1 MRIRFAR
8 SGIRLAPFVIA
19 ALCAGCTLFWS
30 CLARGEEATAE
41 VDTSSAVAVSEGER
55 APFDGILFPT
65 ELAIH
70 LGFRIETLQARLRL
84 DVEREQNLCRAQV
97 QFETRLREAEEERR
111 DFQIE
116 LLTTRVQEQAE
127 ELARP
132 TPWYRRWGFAYG
144 MGILTSVILVAG
156 GVVALVAVM

>member
-1 MRIRFAR
+1 MRAWGVRR
-8 SGIRLAPFVIA
+8 GLRLAPFLIA
-19 ALCAGCTLFWS
+19 ALCAGCTLFWA
-30 CLARGEEATAE
+30 CLVRAEEA
-41 VDTSSAVAVSEGER
+41 VGTSAAVAVSEGER

-65 ELAIH
+65 ELAIQM
-70 LGFRIETLQARLRL
+70 GFRIETLQARLRL
-84 DVEREQNLCRAQV
+84 DVEREQSLCRARV
-97 QFETRLREAEEERR
+97 QFEERRLELEQERR
-111 DFQIE
+111 DFQIG